1 MNILCN
7 FSLCIFSFIQGSVKD
22 EITKYGS
29 LTENV
34 SRKYTK
40 QMLEGLAYLHKN
52 VIVHR
57 DIKGLSNYNHHIQY
71 CYSQVTLSGGF
82 WLTSYS
88 LQNFKILLFRKK
100 WFEDI
105 SSINANKVKMK
116 WELMMEAVDGYLY
129 LILDKD
135 IKLLEHVVLY

>member
-1 MNILCN
+1 MENEIHLLRNFEHERIVSYFGCAQDKQSLYIFMEYLPGVSIVKIINLTCIEATEIYWILLEDRGLLN
-7 FSLCIFSFIQGSVKD
+7 YGLLWIFILQGSIKD

-57 DIKGLSNYNHHIQY
+57 DIKGLL
-71 CYSQVTLSGGF
+71 CTA
-82 WLTSYS
+82 SYS
-88 LQNFKILLFRKK
+88 
-100 WFEDI
+100 
-105 SSINANKVKMK
+105 
-116 WELMMEAVDGYLY
+116 
-129 LILDKD
+129 
-135 IKLLEHVVLY
+135 

>member
-1 MNILCN
+1 MENEIHLLRNFEHERIVSYFGCAQDKQSLYIFMEYLPGVSIVKIINLTWIEATEIYWILLEDRGLLN
-7 FSLCIFSFIQGSVKD
+7 YGLLWIFILQGSIKD

-57 DIKGLSNYNHHIQY
+57 DIKGLL
-71 CYSQVTLSGGF
+71 CTA
-82 WLTSYS
+82 SYS
-88 LQNFKILLFRKK
+88 
-100 WFEDI
+100 
-105 SSINANKVKMK
+105 
-116 WELMMEAVDGYLY
+116 
-129 LILDKD
+129 
-135 IKLLEHVVLY
+135 

>member
-1 MNILCN
+1 MSRVMNILCN
-7 FSLCIFSFIQGSVKD
+7 FSLCIFSFFQGSVKD

-57 DIKGLSNYNHHIQY
+57 DIKGLWNNHRSSH
-71 CYSQVTLSGGF
+71 T
-82 WLTSYS
+82 
-88 LQNFKILLFRKK
+88 IL
-100 WFEDI
+100 
-105 SSINANKVKMK
+105 
-116 WELMMEAVDGYLY
+116 
-129 LILDKD
+129 
-135 IKLLEHVVLY
+135 

>member
-1 MNILCN
+1 MENEIHLLRNFEHERIVSYFGCAQDKQSLYIFMEYLPGVSIVKIINLTWIKATESYWILLEDRGLLN
-7 FSLCIFSFIQGSVKD
+7 YGLLWIFILQGSIKD

-57 DIKGLSNYNHHIQY
+57 DIKGLL
-71 CYSQVTLSGGF
+71 CTA
-82 WLTSYS
+82 SYS
-88 LQNFKILLFRKK
+88 
-100 WFEDI
+100 
-105 SSINANKVKMK
+105 
-116 WELMMEAVDGYLY
+116 
-129 LILDKD
+129 
-135 IKLLEHVVLY
+135 

>member
-1 MNILCN
+1 MSRVMNILCN
-7 FSLCIFSFIQGSVKD
+7 FSLCIFSFFQGSVKD

-57 DIKGLSNYNHHIQY
+57 DIKGLWNITIITYNIVI
-71 CYSQVTLSGGF
+71 VTLHSLEDSDSLRIPRRILKFCFSVRSG
-82 WLTSYS
+82 L
-88 LQNFKILLFRKK
+88 KILDL
-100 WFEDI
+100 
-105 SSINANKVKMK
+105 
-116 WELMMEAVDGYLY
+116 
-129 LILDKD
+129 
-135 IKLLEHVVLY
+135 

>member
-1 MNILCN
+1 MENEIHLLRNFEHERIVSYYGCAQDKQSLYIFMEYLPGVSIVKIINLTWIEATEIYWILLEDRGLLN
-7 FSLCIFSFIQGSVKD
+7 YGLLWIFILQGSIKD

-57 DIKGLSNYNHHIQY
+57 DIKGLL
-71 CYSQVTLSGGF
+71 CTA
-82 WLTSYS
+82 SYS
-88 LQNFKILLFRKK
+88 
-100 WFEDI
+100 
-105 SSINANKVKMK
+105 
-116 WELMMEAVDGYLY
+116 
-129 LILDKD
+129 
-135 IKLLEHVVLY
+135 

>member
-1 MNILCN
+1 MHFL
-7 FSLCIFSFIQGSVKD
+7 FFFQGSVKD

-57 DIKGLSNYNHHIQY
+57 DIKGLWNNHPHIQY
-71 CYSQVTLSGGF
+71 CNSHFTLFGGF
-82 WLTSYS
+82 
-88 LQNFKILLFRKK
+88 
-100 WFEDI
+100 
-105 SSINANKVKMK
+105 
-116 WELMMEAVDGYLY
+116 
-129 LILDKD
+129 
-135 IKLLEHVVLY
+135 

>member
-1 MNILCN
+1 MSRVMNILCN
-7 FSLCIFSFIQGSVKD
+7 FSLCIFSFFQGSVKD

-57 DIKGLSNYNHHIQY
+57 DIKGLWNITIITYNIVIVILH
-71 CYSQVTLSGGF
+71 SLEDSD
-82 WLTSYS
+82 
-88 LQNFKILLFRKK
+88 LQNFKILFFRKK
-100 WFEDI
+100 LFEDI
-105 SSINANKVKMK
+105 SSLNASKVKMK
-116 WELMMEAVDGYLY
+116 WELMIEVR
-129 LILDKD
+129 
-135 IKLLEHVVLY
+135 

>member
-1 MNILCN
+1 MENEIHLLRNFEHERIVSYFGCAQDKQSLYIFMEYLPGVSIVKIINLTWIEATEIYCILLEDGGLLN
-7 FSLCIFSFIQGSVKD
+7 YGLLWIFILQGSIKD

-57 DIKGLSNYNHHIQY
+57 DIKGLL
-71 CYSQVTLSGGF
+71 CTA
-82 WLTSYS
+82 SYS
-88 LQNFKILLFRKK
+88 
-100 WFEDI
+100 
-105 SSINANKVKMK
+105 
-116 WELMMEAVDGYLY
+116 
-129 LILDKD
+129 
-135 IKLLEHVVLY
+135 

>member
-1 MNILCN
+1 VKIVIFTYDIL
-7 FSLCIFSFIQGSVKD
+7 SLQGSIKD

-57 DIKGLSNYNHHIQY
+57 DIKGWYEL
-71 CYSQVTLSGGF
+71 L
-82 WLTSYS
+82 L
-88 LQNFKILLFRKK
+88 LQKF
-100 WFEDI
+100 
-105 SSINANKVKMK
+105 
-116 WELMMEAVDGYLY
+116 
-129 LILDKD
+129 
-135 IKLLEHVVLY
+135 VVPLAKYFF